1 MSLTVK
7 NGLNRWCW
15 SLRCANGVTALVNH
29 LRQRDLS
36 ACSTGTPYKG
46 RPPFRLA
53 CIAPFCNHWEAI
65 DETSGNCL
73 IRSLMKAEALS
84 EEHCQ

>member
-15 SLRCANGVTALVNH
+15 CLRCANSSSALINR
-29 LRQRDLS
+29 LRLS
-36 ACSTGTPYKG
+36 DTSDRSNGAPHKG

-53 CIAPFCNHWEAI
+53 CIAPYCHHWEAI

-84 EEHCQ
+84 A